1 MKRLLYIIIF
11 AGGVL
16 ISTAAKGQCPMCRSA
31 VESAMQNEDN
41 KKGTG
46 LNDGI
51 VYLLAAP
58 YLAVAFVGGVWY
70 YRKKSK

>member
-1 MKRLLYIIIF
+1 MFVFLLV
-11 AGGVL
+11 ALGLL
-16 ISTAAKGQCPMCRSA
+16 ISNLAVGQCPMCRSA

-58 YLAVAFVGGVWY
+58 YLAVAFIGGVWY